1 MKVLIIMPTFNEKEN
16 LELIISAV
24 HGVLPDVH
32 LLVIDDGSPD
42 GTGEIADE
50 IAAKDER
57 IHVLHREGKLG
68 LGTAYITGFKWAL
81 ERDYEAIWEMDADF
95 SHNPKY
101 LPVML
106 EALEN
111 ADMVVG
117 SRYVKGG
124 GTENWGISRKLISRG
139 GGIYARTVLGMGVR
153 DLTAGFVLYRR
164 STLQAIDID
173 AVGATGYGFQ
183 IELKYRV
190 HLSGGNIREIPI
202 VFPDRVRGE
211 SKMSGGIML
220 EALLLVWKLRFRVK
234 RSNQAAS

>member
-1 MKVLIIMPTFNEKEN
+1 MKALIIMPTFNEKEN
-16 LELIISAV
+16 LELITAAI
-24 HGVLPDVH
+24 HGVLPDVDI
-32 LLVIDDGSPD
+32 LVIDDGSPD
-42 GTGEIADE
+42 GTGEIADGL
-50 IAAKDER
+50 AKADDR

-81 ERDYEAIWEMDADF
+81 KRDYEAIWEMDADF

-106 EALEN
+106 EALEC

-117 SRYVKGG
+117 SRYIKGG
-124 GTENWGISRKLISRG
+124 GTENWGHSRKLISKG
-139 GGIYARTVLGMGVR
+139 GGLYARTVLGMKVR

-164 STLQAIDID
+164 ATLEAIDLD
-173 AVGATGYGFQ
+173 AVGAAGYGFQ

-190 HLSGGNIREIPI
+190 HRSGRTIVEIPI

-211 SKMSGGIML
+211 SKMSGGIFL
-220 EALLLVWKLRFRVK
+220 EAFVLVWKLRFRV
-234 RSNQAAS
+234 